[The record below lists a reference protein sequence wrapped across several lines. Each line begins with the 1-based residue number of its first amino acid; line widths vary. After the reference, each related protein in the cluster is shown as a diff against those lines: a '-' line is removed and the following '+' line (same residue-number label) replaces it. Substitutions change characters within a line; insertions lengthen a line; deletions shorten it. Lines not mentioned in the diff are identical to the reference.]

1 MGYLEVG
8 LDLLGIGV
16 EAYGQYKQ
24 GQDAKDVYEYNQAIA
39 EYQAGYIRDA
49 AQIDLEALGRKVG
62 DVVSRKRAIQG
73 KSGTVANTG
82 SNAGAIER
90 IYNEGEIDAAII
102 RWNADKRYDLAKK
115 GANLLG
121 TQADQFS
128 FAGSFNAGTTLLGG
142 LSKWDFKK
150 SPEPFKATGASGRFN
165 VGQFGTTAYGI

>member
-1 MGYLEVG
+1 MSWLEAGMNLIGV
-8 LDLLGIGV
+8 GV
-16 EAYGQYKQ
+16 EAYGQYKG

-39 EYQAGYIRDA
+39 EYQAEYIRQASGKD
-49 AQIDLEALGRKVG
+49 IEALGRDVKAFVG
-62 DVVSRKRAIQG
+62 RQRAIQG

-82 SNAGAIER
+82 SNLDAIETS
-90 IYNEGEIDAAII
+90 YSEAEIDESLI
-102 RWNADKRYDLAKK
+102 RWNADQRYELARK

-150 SPEPFKATGASGRFN
+150 TKPARASYGSPPVPAGSGYTPSR
-165 VGQFGTTAYGI
+165 